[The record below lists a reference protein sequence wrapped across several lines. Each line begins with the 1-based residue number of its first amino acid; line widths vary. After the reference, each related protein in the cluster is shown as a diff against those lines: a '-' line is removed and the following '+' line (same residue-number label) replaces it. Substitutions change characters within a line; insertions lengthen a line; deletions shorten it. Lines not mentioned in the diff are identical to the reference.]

1 MQSRP
6 EGDLGAPPEGAIRHE
21 PLYRKV
27 KRLLVGR
34 IAEGVWQ
41 PAQILPSEF
50 QIAAELG
57 VSQGTVRKAL
67 DEMAAEHLLV
77 RQQGR
82 GTFVASFGDD
92 SVLFRFFKL
101 RPDQGAESFPDSQM
115 LSLVAAEATA
125 LEQSRLGLLPGARV
139 WRLRRSRRFDG
150 VPTISEQI
158 VLSYDAFPGLD
169 ALESIPNNV
178 YEMYSSRYGRPVG
191 RVVERLKAVAASEED
206 AMILNCPYGL
216 PLLSVDRVALDLSD
230 RPLEWRIS
238 CCRTEQHHYLAV
250 VS

>member
-6 EGDLGAPPEGAIRHE
+6 EGDLGAMPDSAIKHE

-34 IAEGVWQ
+34 IADGLWQ
-41 PAQILPSEF
+41 QAQVLPSEF

-92 SVLFRFFKL
+92 SALFRFFKL
-101 RPDQGAESFPDSQM
+101 RPDFGAETFPDSRM

-125 LEQSRLGLLPGARV
+125 AEQSRLGLLPGAWV
-139 WRLRRSRRFDG
+139 WRFHRSRSFDG
-150 VPTISEQI
+150 IPTISEQI
-158 VLSYDAFPGLD
+158 VLSRDVFPGLD
-169 ALESIPNNV
+169 KMGEMPNNV
-178 YEMYSSRYGRPVG
+178 YEMYSARYGRPVG
-191 RVVERLKAVAASEED
+191 RVVERLKAVAASEAD
-206 AMILNCPYGL
+206 AMTLNCPFGL

-238 CCRTEQHHYLAV
+238 RCRTEQHHYLAV